1 MHVTDLALTDYRS
14 YKELVIS
21 FPRGINILV
30 GKNGQGKTNLV
41 EAIVYLSTF
50 SSHRNKNDNALIR
63 CENKNETPPTGAIL
77 RAKVEENDYK
87 TLIELEVIQGKPNR
101 ARLNKNNVN
110 NKEIL
115 GKIKTII
122 FAPEDL
128 QIIKLDPSV
137 RRNFIDELATQIYP
151 TYMGVRIEMDR
162 VLKQRAAL
170 LKTLKV
176 RQIND
181 ENILQIWNEK
191 LAELFAKTLKI
202 RMEIITKIKPLL
214 QCAYEKVSNDTKKIN
229 IIYKNSA
236 EKYGKNISENQS
248 FKEIKEKYLQIL
260 DENKNREIERG
271 INLIGTHRDDIDFYL
286 DNLPIKGY
294 ASHGETWSSVLALKI
309 ASHELIKEIFNTDP
323 ILILDDVFAEL
334 DENRRKSII
343 EIMKKIEQVFITVAV
358 ENDIPIGIKAKK
370 YNVKN
375 IDGISQI
382 KECE

>member
-63 CENKNETPPTGAIL
+63 CENKNEAPPTGAIL

>member
-63 CENKNETPPTGAIL
+63 CENKNEAPPTGAIL

-170 LKTLKV
+170 LKTLKI

-248 FKEIKEKYLQIL
+248 IKEIKEKYLQIL

>member
-63 CENKNETPPTGAIL
+63 CENKNEAPPTGAIL

-151 TYMGVRIEMDR
+151 TYMGVRIEIDR

-170 LKTLKV
+170 LKTLKI

-229 IIYKNSA
+229 IIYKNSV

-248 FKEIKEKYLQIL
+248 IKEIKEKYLQIL